1 MPCEHGSRLV
11 EKKSIMCSLPS
22 DDDLMV
28 AGVIESHARRKASER
43 ATRTHARRKDPDE
56 HVSPGEQ
63 AFRLAQV
70 LKLYHEQRFHL
81 TIYPKQI
88 FSHSIFWPSIFC

>member
-1 MPCEHGSRLV
+1 
-11 EKKSIMCSLPS
+11 MCSLPS

-28 AGVIESHARRKASER
+28 AGVIESHARRKASERATRTHARRKASER

>member
-1 MPCEHGSRLV
+1 
-11 EKKSIMCSLPS
+11 MCSLPS

-28 AGVIESHARRKASER
+28 AGVIESHARRKAS
-43 ATRTHARRKDPDE
+43 DE
-56 HVSPGEQ
+56 HVLPDEQ

-81 TIYPKQI
+81 TIYPEQI